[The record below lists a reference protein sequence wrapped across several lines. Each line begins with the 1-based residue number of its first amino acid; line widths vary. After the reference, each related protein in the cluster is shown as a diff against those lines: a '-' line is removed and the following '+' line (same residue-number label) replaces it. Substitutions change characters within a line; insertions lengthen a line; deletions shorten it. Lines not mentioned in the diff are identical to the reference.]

1 MVTMWNYR
9 GDHRPLWAVIATIV
23 ASYVAA
29 LRLARWGEPWEWVLA
44 AQPIAVLLLWF
55 LLAGGTVRQLGFPAA
70 ARRRSTADGPAGAL
84 VAAAVAAAAI
94 GLSAAALLAAEATVA
109 VGSFDAQSALR
120 AGAWAVVIGVF
131 AGALPEELVY
141 RGALLRLAQQRW
153 RPRAVIGVTGGLFAF
168 GHLPL
173 LLTTGGGSWE
183 WLGARVAE
191 LLVLGLVLGW
201 AAVRTGAIWVPLGW
215 HIGSSLVGVFVLQ
228 VWSTQTASVWAAAA
242 AAILGHL
249 LLVPTV
255 LVLERIGVRRRA
267 AAPGSSSG

>member
-153 RPRAVIGVTGGLFAF
+153 RPRAVIGITGGLFAF

-242 AAILGHL
+242 AAILCHL